1 MSNRPEF
8 SDIKSYDEFIK
19 YYWYRDE
26 LLKICKRL
34 GIDYT
39 GTKPELNKNIKEYF
53 NGNLIRKKE
62 SCPRID
68 PIKEVSLNSPLLDCG
83 FSFNKKFRE
92 FFSRQTGVDNFK
104 FTADMATAWRK
115 VKKENDRSFT
125 IQDMLNIYYGKSN
138 YAKYNDSA
146 CEWNNFL
153 KDFCADDR
161 NAQFKDKL
169 KTAAVLWK
177 AVRDSDL
184 PKVYDYDL
192 VIKYGEM
199 L

>member
-39 GTKPELNKNIKEYF
+39 GTKPELNQNIKEYF

-169 KTAAVLWK
+169 KTAAVL
-177 AVRDSDL
+177 
-184 PKVYDYDL
+184 
-192 VIKYGEM
+192 
-199 L
+199 